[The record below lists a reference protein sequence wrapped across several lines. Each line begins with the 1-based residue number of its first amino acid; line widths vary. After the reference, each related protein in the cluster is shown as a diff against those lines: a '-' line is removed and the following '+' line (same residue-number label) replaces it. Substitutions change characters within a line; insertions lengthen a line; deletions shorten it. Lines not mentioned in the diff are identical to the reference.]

1 MLAVSLGDSDSIAE
15 PKERCC
21 PISGRSLS
29 WRAPDKTPSASPPHA
44 SLLLER
50 ACREAVLDLEN
61 GTNAPRNDLI
71 NMIGIDEDGYYDELF
86 VDY

>member
-1 MLAVSLGDSDSIAE
+1 
-15 PKERCC
+15 
-21 PISGRSLS
+21 
-29 WRAPDKTPSASPPHA
+29 
-44 SLLLER
+44 
-50 ACREAVLDLEN
+50 VLDLEN